1 MAPALTAEQPSVSNV
16 PLDVVVLMLLDTRT
30 LIVSTALVTA
40 VHGFVA
46 ILFAYQ
52 HRGTRALKQVGCG
65 TLICALSLAGVGLR
79 GWIPDLLPVVLSSV
93 LLPLALLCV
102 DNAVRVYT
110 QVPRRDPVGWALVA
124 LTFVGQLVI
133 YCATPD
139 VRGRIILLSAV
150 TAYLLGR
157 MAVTL
162 HWNAPPDGRR
172 AYRFAEGLCGLWTLV
187 QVARIIGTVL
197 SPPIYDILAPGPI
210 QMVTFPIAM
219 ALSVFLMLGFVG
231 IELFWLNHDLVRLA
245 TRDSLTGA
253 LNRASF
259 LAAGREELSRC
270 ERQGGAFSIVLFD
283 VDHFKQINDQ
293 YGHAAGDAVLIE
305 LVRTLSRSLRGY
317 DHLARL
323 GGEEF
328 AVLLPELDGSS
339 AARVAER
346 ARQSLNAA
354 AVEVN
359 GETLRMRVSGG
370 ISSYPAD
377 GRTITDLLNAADAVL
392 YRAKEAGRN
401 RIEQTGEQ
409 PSLTG

>member
-1 MAPALTAEQPSVSNV
+1 
-16 PLDVVVLMLLDTRT
+16 MLLDTRT
-30 LIVSTALVTA
+30 LLFSTVLVTA
-40 VHGFVA
+40 LHGFVA

-52 HRGTRALKQVGCG
+52 HRGTRALKQVGAG
-65 TLICALSLAGVGLR
+65 TLLYALSLAGVGLR
-79 GWIPDLLPVVLSSV
+79 GRIPDLLSVVV
-93 LLPLALLCV
+93 ANALLPLALLCV

-110 QVPRRDPVGWALVA
+110 REPKLDPMGWTLVA
-124 LTFVGQLVI
+124 AAFAGQLLI
-133 YCATPD
+133 YCVTSD
-139 VRGRIILLSAV
+139 IRGRMILMSAV
-150 TAYLLGR
+150 AAFFLGR
-157 MAVTL
+157 IAVRL
-162 HWNAPPDGRR
+162 HRNTPPDGRR
-172 AYRFAEGLCGLWTLV
+172 AYRFTEGLCGLWAIL
-187 QVARIIGTVL
+187 QVVRIVGTAL
-197 SPPIYDILAPGPI
+197 SPPIQDFLAPGPI
-210 QMVTFPIAM
+210 QVATFPLSM
-219 ALSVFLMLGFVG
+219 AFSIFLMLGCVG

-270 ERQGGAFSIVLFD
+270 ERRGGAFSIVLFD

-317 DHLARL
+317 DHLARM

-328 AVLLPELDGSS
+328 AVLLPELDGAA

-346 ARQSLNAA
+346 ARQTLGGT

-377 GRTITDLLNAADAVL
+377 GRTITELLNAADAVL
-392 YRAKEAGRN
+392 YRAKEAGRD
-401 RIEQTGEQ
+401 RIERSGEG
-409 PSLTG
+409 SRLTG